1 MSERE
6 EIGLLEGLAT
16 TRAIRRYLPE
26 PIPED
31 DLNTILWHAGRAPSG
46 SNRQK
51 FRFLVLRD
59 GPKARAAKSLLGESF
74 RAGWNEKRSNDGY
87 DAGSGGADSH
97 RSRTRTGAF

>member
-1 MSERE
+1 MGSDPRE
-6 EIGLLEGLAT
+6 PGLLEGLAT

-26 PIPED
+26 PIPEE

-59 GPKARAAKSLLGESF
+59 GPQAQAAKAGEAQAAEAGGGRAACGC
-74 RAGWNEKRSNDGY
+74 RGAAAG
-87 DAGSGGADSH
+87 
-97 RSRTRTGAF
+97 